1 MFCPKCGSKN
11 PENSAY
17 CYNCG
22 QKMVS
27 PPDVSE
33 LKDIDVK
40 KFNQELKDNTAS
52 HKNDEAALNAAM
64 HLFFFSAVDRNG
76 VTRFFDIK
84 QVESGCSVGETA
96 TSAPILGEC
105 VETNY
110 GNPGGNGRH
119 HGHRLYGSYSTIDPH
134 AAMQDF
140 ANFHG
145 LTQVMEITETRN
157 ELELGATLNLIWQKL
172 GCPAT
177 VSK

>member
-1 MFCPKCGSKN
+1 MFCSKCGSTN
-11 PENSAY
+11 PESSVN

-27 PPDVSE
+27 SPDVSE

-40 KFNQELKDNTAS
+40 KFKQELKDNTAS
-52 HKNDEAALNAAM
+52 LMNNEAALNAAM
-64 HLFFFSAVDRNG
+64 HQFFFSAVDRND

-96 TSAPILGEC
+96 TSAPILGQC

-134 AAMQDF
+134 DAMQNF

-145 LTQVMEITETRN
+145 LTQVMGITETRN
-157 ELELGATLNLIWQKL
+157 ELELEVTLKLIWQRL